1 MSAPPE
7 LPERAALYTVAGED
21 AEDQLAW
28 HSGKP
33 NSPEAAILDDLR
45 WMLLPELGVARQPS
59 DIIREAC
66 PLLVQSWVRDA
77 VPASWA
83 TRMAENLTSK
93 FVDRFQADWG
103 NPNGGDDGL
112 TPEWRVDA
120 AQAMEGWVHA
130 QVAHGR
136 VWQLVR
142 GTARE
147 YSADEVEAIVREQAP
162 DLLEPSE
169 AVAGND
175 ALSRW
180 LALHGVSQARCGL
193 ALGVTQT
200 AVSDWV
206 RGRKSPQSRYRAAL
220 ERWSSGAIPANS
232 WLSATE
238 RAELNRLEWLQPFQP
253 RDRMPAGESVATQ
266 NGTKGEET

>member
-45 WMLLPELGVARQPS
+45 WMLLSELGVERAPR
-59 DIIREAC
+59 DAIREAC

-120 AQAMEGWVHA
+120 AKAMEGWVHA

-147 YSADEVEAIVREQAP
+147 YSADEVEAIVRERAP
-162 DLLEPSE
+162 DLLEEVEPI
-169 AVAGND
+169 AGPD

-180 LALHGVSQARCGL
+180 RALYSVPQAVCALAMGVSQA
-193 ALGVTQT
+193 
-200 AVSDWV
+200 AVSDWT
-206 RGRKSPQSRYRAAL
+206 RGKKIPEARYRNAI
-220 ERWSSGAIPANS
+220 ERWTSGAVPASS
-232 WLSATE
+232 WLPAEE
-238 RAELNRLEWLQPFQP
+238 RAELERLENLEPYQP
-253 RDRMPAGESVATQ
+253 RSHAEEEQKEP
-266 NGTKGEET
+266 TK

>member
-7 LPERAALYTVAGED
+7 LPERAALYTVGED
-21 AEDQLAW
+21 MADNHLAW

-45 WMLLPELGVARQPS
+45 WMLLPEMGVERAPR
-59 DIIREAC
+59 DVIREAC
-66 PLLVQSWVRDA
+66 PLSVQSWVCDA
-77 VPASWA
+77 VPAAWA

-112 TPEWRVDA
+112 TPAWRVDA
-120 AQAMEGWVHA
+120 AHAMEGWVHG

-142 GTARE
+142 GPARP
-147 YSADEVEAIVREQAP
+147 YSADEVEAIVRELAP

-169 AVAGND
+169 AAAGND

-180 LALHGVSQARCGL
+180 LALHGVAQATCGR

-206 RGRKSPQSRYRAAL
+206 RGRKSPEIRYRAAL
-220 ERWSSGAIPANS
+220 ERWTSGAVPA
-232 WLSATE
+232 SAWPAAAE
-238 RAELNRLEWLQPFQP
+238 RAELERLERLEPFQP
-253 RDRMPAGESVATQ
+253 RDRVPPGQSVETQ